1 MTVGTLQ
8 IDGRK
13 FRIISEDEYKA
24 IRAAMRLQ
32 QRQAREDAA
41 DVAEAKRRLKDPKRK
56 TIPLAQLESELG
68 L

>member
-8 IDGRK
+8 IGGRK
-13 FRIISEDEYKA
+13 FRIISEDEYKS

-41 DVAEAKRRLKDPKRK
+41 DVAEARRRLRDPKCK
-56 TIPLAQLESELG
+56 TIPLSQLKSELG

>member
-8 IDGRK
+8 IGGRK

-41 DVAEAKRRLKDPKRK
+41 DVAEAKRRLKDPKRR
-56 TIPLAQLESELG
+56 TISLAQLERELG
-68 L
+68 M